1 MALIIEDG
9 TGVVGANSY
18 IDATEARAYA
28 TARGLSLPVADAEVE
43 QLLIK
48 AMDFIEAFRGEFQ
61 GLKTSADQSLQWP
74 RTGAAL
80 DGYDLAVDSIPTV
93 LKSAQAQLA
102 ADANLQDLMPVGAGK
117 EVVMEKV
124 DVVQVQYAETGDTN
138 PQPIFTKAEA
148 LLKPLLKSGLFG
160 GVLRSVRV

>member
-18 IDATEARAYA
+18 IDAATARAYA
-28 TARGLSLPVADAEVE
+28 DARGLTLPAADAEVE
-43 QLLIK
+43 RLLVK
-48 AMDFIEAFRGEFQ
+48 AMDFIESFRGEFQ
-61 GLKTSADQSLQWP
+61 GIKTSVDQALQWP
-74 RTGAAL
+74 RRGALL
-80 DGYDLAVDSIPTV
+80 DGYPIDEDAIPTV
-93 LKSAQAQLA
+93 LASAQAQLA
-102 ADANLQDLMPVGAGK
+102 ADANLQDLMPIGTGK

-124 DVVQVQYAETGDTN
+124 DVVQVQYAETGDAN

>member
-9 TGVVGANSY
+9 TGVAGANSY
-18 IDATEARAYA
+18 IDVAAARAYA
-28 TARGLSLPVADAEVE
+28 AARGAVLPAADIEVE

-48 AMDFIEAFRGEFQ
+48 AMDFIEAFRSEFQ
-61 GLKTSADQSLQWP
+61 GLKSSASNPLQWP
-74 RTGAAL
+74 RVGVVL
-80 DGYDLAVDSIPTV
+80 DGFPLGGDVIPQV
-93 LKSAQAQLA
+93 LKDAQAQLA
-102 ADANLQDLMPVGAGK
+102 IDAQTTDLMPTGSGK

-138 PQPIFTKAEA
+138 PQPAFTKAEA